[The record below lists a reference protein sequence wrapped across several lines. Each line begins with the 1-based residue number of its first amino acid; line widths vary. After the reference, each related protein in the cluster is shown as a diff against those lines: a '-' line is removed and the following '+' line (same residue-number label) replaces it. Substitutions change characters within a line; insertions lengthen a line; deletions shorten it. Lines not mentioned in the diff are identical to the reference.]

1 MTRFIE
7 ILRATIDIAVALCA
21 LLILVIPLWFGLAA
35 FGTKWEFWGWQTG
48 LNAMT
53 HVWGLRL
60 LLAGLVAGVLTLV
73 VLILYRLLASQGH
86 GNWLSAIAVSLIA
99 AAGLA
104 WATQIE
110 AGKAAGPAVLDVTTD
125 VLDPPHFSAGFTARR
140 SGLDS
145 SLNYDGKIAADGQA
159 LPALQAERYPAIGT
173 LYLDEPT
180 QNAFAR
186 ALELA
191 RELGWRVSTASAE
204 AGMFEAGAE
213 SLWFGF
219 RDDIVVRVR
228 PGETGGSL
236 VDIRSV
242 ARQPVHDL
250 GRNADRVE
258 AFLEAL
264 GGAQS

>member
-1 MTRFIE
+1 MARVIE
-7 ILRATIDIAVALCA
+7 ILRMMIDIAVALCA
-21 LLILVIPLWFGLAA
+21 VLLLVTPLWFALAA

-53 HVWGLRL
+53 HVWGLRIL
-60 LLAGLVAGVLTLV
+60 LMGLVSGVFTLG
-73 VLILYRLLASQGH
+73 VLILYRVLAKQGH
-86 GNWLSAIAVSLIA
+86 GNWISAIAVSLIA
-99 AAGLA
+99 LAGLV
-104 WATQIE
+104 WAMQVE

-125 VLDPPHFSAGFTARR
+125 VLDPPHFSAGFIARR
-140 SGLDS
+140 SGLDA
-145 SLNYDGKIAADGQA
+145 SLAYDGKTGADGQA
-159 LPALQAERYPAIGT
+159 LPALQAARYPAIST
-173 LYLDEPT
+173 LHLDESADI
-180 QNAFAR
+180 AFAR

-191 RELGWRVSTASAE
+191 RERGWRVSTASAE

-228 PGETGGSL
+228 PDEAGGSL

-250 GRNADRVE
+250 GRNADRVR

-264 GGAQS
+264 DASQA

>member
-1 MTRFIE
+1 MARLIE
-7 ILRATIDIAVALCA
+7 ILRMTIDIAVALCA
-21 LLILVIPLWFGLAA
+21 VLILVTPLWFGLAA
-35 FGTKWEFWGWQTG
+35 FGTKWEFWSWQTG
-48 LNAMT
+48 LNSMT

-60 LLAGLVAGVLTLV
+60 LLMGLVAGVLTLG
-73 VLILYRLLASQGH
+73 VLILYRLLARQGH
-86 GNWLSAIAVSLIA
+86 GNWLSAIAITLIA
-99 AAGLA
+99 AAGLT
-104 WATQIE
+104 WAIQVE
-110 AGKAAGPAVLDVTTD
+110 ASKSAGPAVLDVTTD

-140 SGLDS
+140 SGLDA
-145 SLNYDGKIAADGQA
+145 SLDYDGKTAADGQT
-159 LPALQAERYPAIGT
+159 LPALQAGRYPAIST
-173 LYLDEPT
+173 LRLDDPAPT
-180 QNAFAR
+180 AFAR

-191 RELGWRVSTASAE
+191 RESGWRVSTASAE

-213 SLWFGF
+213 SLWYGF

-228 PGETGGSL
+228 AGEAGGSL

-264 GGAQS
+264 GGAQP